1 MTSDETFRAAVVE
14 EMRLINSAWLSGHVN
29 DMEASIHPDIVM
41 AIPGVPRRVQGRDA
55 LLAGFRDFCNNAK
68 IDEFHDRD
76 MQIDVAGRTAVVT
89 IQYEMVYER
98 SGERYRATG
107 RDLWVFE
114 RHGDSCLAVWRT
126 MLDMQENAA

>member
-1 MTSDETFRAAVVE
+1 MTGDEAFRTAVAE
-14 EMRLINSAWLSGHVN
+14 EMRLINAAWLNGRVD

-41 AIPGVPRRVQGRDA
+41 AIPGLAARIKGRDA

-68 IDEFHDRD
+68 IHEFHDRE

-89 IQYEMVYER
+89 IHYEMLYER
-98 SGERYRATG
+98 SGARYRATG

-114 RHGDSCLAVWRT
+114 RHGDSCIAVWRT

>member
-1 MTSDETFRAAVVE
+1 MTGDDVFRAAVAQ
-14 EMRLINSAWLSGHVN
+14 EMQLINAAWLNGQVD
-29 DMEASIHPDIVM
+29 DMEGSIHPDIVM
-41 AIPGVPRRVQGRDA
+41 AIPGLAARVQGRDA

-68 IDEFHDRD
+68 VHEFHDRE

-89 IQYEMVYER
+89 IQYEMLYER
-98 SGERYRATG
+98 SGARYRATG

-114 RHGDSCLAVWRT
+114 RHGDSCIAVWRT